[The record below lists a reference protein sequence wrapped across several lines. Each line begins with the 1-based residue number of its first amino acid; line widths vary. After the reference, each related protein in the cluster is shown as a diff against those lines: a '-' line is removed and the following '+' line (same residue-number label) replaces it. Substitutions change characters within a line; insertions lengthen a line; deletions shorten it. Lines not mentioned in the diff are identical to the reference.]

1 MYQEVMCNF
10 NNLYRAYKIAH
21 RGKSDDKEVIEFDKN
36 KMYNLN
42 KLLKQLQNKE
52 WKEIFKYYR
61 FKLYS
66 PKERIVD
73 ALTFEGRIVQHVLC
87 DNILKPFFEPRLI
100 KENTACRENKGTLYA
115 LKLFKGN
122 LVKFLKTHKDG
133 YCLKMDIKKYFPSID
148 RKTLKEMLNIFPDSE
163 VKEFLFYIIDNSPE
177 ENGLPIGNQTSQWF
191 ALYYLN
197 KMDRIIKEKYK
208 IKYYVRYM
216 DDLVIIHDNKSYL
229 NKLLN
234 ELKGSA
240 SIIKLR
246 FNDKTQIFPLHKGIS
261 FLGWKF
267 YFVIKKI
274 IVRVDTSKKKIRLR
288 NLRKILAKEDFLIR
302 LKSMMVN
309 LMFGDTYYYM
319 KSLKMV

>member
-148 RKTLKEMLNIFPDSE
+148 RKTLKEMLNIFPDNE

-177 ENGLPIGNQTSQWF
+177 KNGLPIGNQTSQWF

-216 DDLVIIHDNKSYL
+216 DDLVIIHDSKSFL
-229 NKLLN
+229 SKLLN

-274 IVRVDTSKKKIRLR
+274 LVRIDTSKKKIRLR
-288 NLRKILAKEDFLIR
+288 NLRKILVKEDFLIR

-309 LMFGDTYYYM
+309 LMFGDTYHYM